1 MTFQK
6 PFAVS
11 AVAAACQ
18 RTDNKAPSNTAPS
31 GVYIDALVRPT
42 FYLCLAAVGKLSP
55 KDRRP
60 RPLLAF
66 FDAQNPP
73 GESVA
78 FTPPGR
84 MFYAAILLWMAA
96 FMVPFRVANSH

>member
-42 FYLCLAAVGKLSP
+42 FYQCLAAVGKLSP

-73 GESVA
+73 GESVGGLHSILENVLCGN
-78 FTPPGR
+78 PRVDGG
-84 MFYAAILLWMAA
+84 FYGS
-96 FMVPFRVANSH
+96 F